1 VKPRAATS
9 SGDPAKT
16 EPNDFDNGDNQ
27 AQAR

>member
-9 SGDPAKT
+9 SADPAKT
-16 EPNDFDNGDNQ
+16 EPNDFDDGDHQ